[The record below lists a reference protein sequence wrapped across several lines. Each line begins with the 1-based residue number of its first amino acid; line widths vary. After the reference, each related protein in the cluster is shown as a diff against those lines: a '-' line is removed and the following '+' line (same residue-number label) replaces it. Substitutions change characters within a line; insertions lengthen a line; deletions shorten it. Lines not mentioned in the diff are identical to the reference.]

1 MSLVFCVDAGKPG
14 EIILE
19 NMIYSNGGIQESA
32 MVCQLRDFKNKNY
45 RFMMVGD
52 IAQSVERLPITF
64 KDLGSILTT
73 EKPELVV

>member
-1 MSLVFCVDAGKPG
+1 MFCVDTGKPG

-32 MVCQLRDFKNKNY
+32 MVCQLRDFENKNY
-45 RFMMVGD
+45 RFLMVGD

-64 KDLGSILTT
+64 KDLDSIPTT